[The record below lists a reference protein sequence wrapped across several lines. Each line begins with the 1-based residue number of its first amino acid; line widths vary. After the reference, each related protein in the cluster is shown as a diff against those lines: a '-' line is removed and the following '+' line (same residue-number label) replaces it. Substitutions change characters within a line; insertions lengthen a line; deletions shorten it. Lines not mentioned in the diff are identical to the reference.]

1 VEFRL
6 VPRLE
11 AAIIFLLGVGFLM
24 VLQRWSFAAY
34 HYGLMSIMGLTLLN
48 IAVGNLPRE
57 ASLGRTLLML
67 LLFLALVAVVFGL
80 GIVLVPYL
88 AQLGR

>member
-1 VEFRL
+1 MGYRL
-6 VPRLE
+6 VTRLQ
-11 AAIIFLLGVGFLM
+11 AAIICLLGVGFLM
-24 VLQRWSFAAY
+24 VLQRWSFDAY

-57 ASLGRTLLML
+57 ASPRRAVLLL
-67 LLFLALVAVVFGL
+67 LLFLALVAVVFGV

>member
-1 VEFRL
+1 MEFQL

-11 AAIIFLLGVGFLM
+11 AAIIGLLGVGFLM
-24 VLQRWSFAAY
+24 VLQRWSFTAF
-34 HYGLMSIMGLTLLN
+34 HYGLMGIIGLTLLN

-57 ASLGRTLLML
+57 APLGRALLLL

-80 GIVLVPYL
+80 GIALVPYL

>member
-1 VEFRL
+1 MGFRL

-11 AAIIFLLGVGFLM
+11 AAIIFFLGVAFLM
-24 VLQRWSFAAY
+24 VLQRWSFIAY

-57 ASLGRTLLML
+57 AAPGRALLML